1 SMNKKL
7 FLFLVVLMSLSL
19 IGIIFVQGY
28 WIKSTVDDKAEQ
40 FSYNA
45 KQVLINVS
53 RELQNEELEEFW
65 FEFNA
70 GDSATVAL
78 NEVNMLKYFQLEK
91 KRFEN
96 SEGVMS
102 EGIVEEDYKESS
114 NFLVSPGGSSSVTGS
129 LNE

>member
-1 SMNKKL
+1 
-7 FLFLVVLMSLSL
+7 
-19 IGIIFVQGY
+19 
-28 WIKSTVDDKAEQ
+28 
-40 FSYNA
+40 A
-45 KQVLINVS
+45 KQVLSNVS

-91 KRFEN
+91 RRFEN

-129 LNE
+129 LNENVNDVIQSNQSDRTLTPEQRIEQLMGMSEVQ